1 MRGLLTSLLSG
12 ANQPAVQQ
20 RQNNFVAPTQ
30 GVPTYSPEYF
40 QQVQQGYNQLLP
52 NQPRDVATPLQNW
65 YNTPY
70 SGKPDSVTAK
80 LFGVI

>member
-1 MRGLLTSLLSG
+1 MNDGWT
-12 ANQPAVQQ
+12 
-20 RQNNFVAPTQ
+20 
-30 GVPTYSPEYF
+30 
-40 QQVQQGYNQLLP
+40 